1 VTVYQSQSIH
11 FRSSQPQPLSGFL
24 LITARAPSLFF
35 PMRDVGR
42 INHRRA
48 NTDRGARQPTEEE
61 ERGISLLRKSHDA
74 WDTWMNRLAKYVPR
88 CPWRS
93 RRSYQLH
100 QPDSFILSPL
110 WIAWLEHENIIAS
123 RESLCLLCTFSSCSH
138 LNGAL
143 QFTVQLFGLARNNE
157 SISCALLVVSFTNT
171 VQTSLSLAVSSKYR

>member
-1 VTVYQSQSIH
+1 
-11 FRSSQPQPLSGFL
+11 
-24 LITARAPSLFF
+24 
-35 PMRDVGR
+35 
-42 INHRRA
+42 
-48 NTDRGARQPTEEE
+48 
-61 ERGISLLRKSHDA
+61 
-74 WDTWMNRLAKYVPR
+74 MNRLAKYVPR

-171 VQTSLSLAVSSKYR
+171 VQTSLSLAVSSKYRWTLNLKRRRRPVSFTIIHIRLCCSGLYHNSPNIASNETRRLPLDDSDTSPQP